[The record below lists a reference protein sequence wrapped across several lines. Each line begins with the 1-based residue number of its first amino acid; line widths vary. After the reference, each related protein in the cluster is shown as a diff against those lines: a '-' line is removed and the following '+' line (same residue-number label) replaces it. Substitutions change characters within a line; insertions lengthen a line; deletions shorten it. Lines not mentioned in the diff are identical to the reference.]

1 MDRYQYA
8 ARPMTV
14 SNESANDILWA
25 TYRWMSIGLALT
37 GLVAWLVSR
46 SPAALELLVQN
57 RLVFYGLMIAQLG
70 LVVGFSAAAARVSTA
85 TAAAMFFVYAALTG
99 LTFSVLFL
107 IYTSSSIASTFFIT
121 SGTFAGLS
129 VFGAVTKRD
138 LSTVGRFAMFALIGL
153 IIASIVNIFV
163 ASSALMWLTTVGGVL
178 IFAALTAYDTQA
190 LKEMYAMHGG
200 AGNLALRGALK
211 LYLDFINMFI
221 FLLQL
226 TGRRR
231 D

>member
-1 MDRYQYA
+1 MDRHQYA
-8 ARPMTV
+8 TRPLVV
-14 SNESANDILWA
+14 SSESANDILWA
-25 TYRWMSIGLALT
+25 TYRWMSVGLAIT
-37 GLVAWLVSR
+37 GLVAWLVAS
-46 SPAALELLVQN
+46 SPAALELVVQN
-57 RLVFYGLMIAQLG
+57 HLVFYGLMFAQLG
-70 LVVGFSAAAARVSTA
+70 LVVGFSAVAPRVSTV
-85 TAAAMFFVYAALTG
+85 AAATMFFAYAALTG

-107 IYTSSSIASTFFIT
+107 IYTSSSIATTFFIT

-138 LSTVGRFAMFALIGL
+138 LSTVGRFATFALIGL

-190 LKEMYAMHGG
+190 LKELYASSGG

-211 LYLDFINMFI
+211 LYLDFINMFV
-221 FLLQL
+221 FLLHL